1 MFNLRRIKKAVDVS
15 KKVNPKDIPGTTLE
29 EKARYISDKL
39 NDAVAMEFLEG
50 RKSEQQIIDMLSGET
65 APENLEQ
72 VKSTYPE
79 EDIYK
84 ILGDKPL
91 PQNLEQFE
99 GFRQNIDAL
108 RRKAGQLL
116 EKMELHSQQ
125 KKLSIL

>member
-39 NDAVAMEFLEG
+39 NNAVATEFLEG
-50 RKSEQQIIDMLSGET
+50 RKTEQQIIDMLSGET

-99 GFRQNIDAL
+99 GFRQNI
-108 RRKAGQLL
+108 
-116 EKMELHSQQ
+116 
-125 KKLSIL
+125 

>member
-39 NDAVAMEFLEG
+39 NNAVATEFLEG
-50 RKSEQQIIDMLSGET
+50 RKTEQQIIDMLSGET

-79 EDIYK
+79 EDLYK
-84 ILGDKPL
+84 KKVETQPDPPL
-91 PQNLEQFE
+91 SRCENHLSTKTPAI
-99 GFRQNIDAL
+99 GRV
-108 RRKAGQLL
+108 
-116 EKMELHSQQ
+116 S
-125 KKLSIL
+125 KKKICWRSPT